1 MVNFFLTT
9 ESILTQKKRKA
20 EGGGGEGRNNGAGMH
35 AGIRRKEGRAGRG
48 QRERKDAFSLGRHL

>member
-48 QRERKDAFSLGRHL
+48 QRVGMRM